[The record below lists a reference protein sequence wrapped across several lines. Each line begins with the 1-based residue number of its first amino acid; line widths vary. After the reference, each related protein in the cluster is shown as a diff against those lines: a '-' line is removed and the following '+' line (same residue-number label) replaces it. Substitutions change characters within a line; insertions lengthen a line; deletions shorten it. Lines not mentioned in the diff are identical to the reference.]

1 MTRRDYTNA
10 SGYFCPTENTAIYL
24 ADREPQQ
31 NPQQKPQRR
40 SGVLNEQDIAQMDSG
55 RSKRTSLAEYF
66 DSFPQETPKPTPKP
80 NDIDLKRVRALY
92 VAFSSIAAIVD
103 MRIDDITITIKGDG
117 SRYKTVGKT
126 RTIERMEESV

>member
-24 ADREPQQ
+24 ADREPPQK
-31 NPQQKPQRR
+31 PQQKPPKH
-40 SGVLNEQDIAQMDSG
+40 SGVLTERDIAAMDRG
-55 RSKRTSLAEYF
+55 RSKRTSRVEYF
-66 DSFPQETPKPTPKP
+66 DSLPQETPKQTPKP

>member
-24 ADREPQQ
+24 ADRDPQQ
-31 NPQQKPQRR
+31 NPQQKPQQH
-40 SGVLNEQDIAQMDSG
+40 SGVLTEQYIAQMDRG
-55 RSKRTSLAEYF
+55 RSKRTSLVEYF
-66 DSFPQETPKPTPKP
+66 DSLPQETPKPK
-80 NDIDLKRVRALY
+80 DIDLKRVRALY

-126 RTIERMEESV
+126 RTIERMEDSV

>member
-24 ADREPQQ
+24 ADSSGREL
-31 NPQQKPQRR
+31 QQKPPKH
-40 SGVLNEQDIAQMDSG
+40 SGVLTERDIAKMDRG

-66 DSFPQETPKPTPKP
+66 NSLPQETPKPTPKP
-80 NDIDLKRVRALY
+80 KDIDLKRVRALY